1 MAEIILKAETG
12 RTRGSAASR
21 RLRAEGRIPAVV
33 YGPTTEAASISVDWR
48 ELRAALTTDK
58 ALNAVITLD
67 VDGDRQL
74 SVVKDLQRH
83 PVRRDVLHVDFL
95 AVARNKPIHA
105 EVPLVLAGE
114 AAKVASERGV
124 MEQALSFVTVLA
136 KPDAIPGHI
145 DVDVTD
151 LEVGHTITV
160 ADLVPPPGVAIED
173 DPEYAVVTASI
184 TRAVEAEAAEGE
196 EGAEGVEG
204 EAAEGEG
211 GEAESGDEASE

>member
-1 MAEIILKAETG
+1 MAEIILKAEPG
-12 RTRGSAASR
+12 RPRGSSASR

-33 YGPTTEAASISVDWR
+33 YGPTTDATPISVDWK

-67 VDGDRQL
+67 VGGDRQL

-95 AVARNKPIHA
+95 AVDRNKPIHA
-105 EVPLVLAGE
+105 EVPLMLTGE
-114 AAKVASERGV
+114 ALKVAAEKGV
-124 MEQALSFVTVLA
+124 IEQALSYVTVLA

-145 DVDVTD
+145 DVDVAE

-160 ADLVPPPGVAIED
+160 ADVVAPVGVTIED
-173 DPEYAVVTASI
+173 DPDYAVVTASI
-184 TRAVEAEAAEGE
+184 TRAVEAEAEVAEGE
-196 EGAEGVEG
+196 EGEEG
-204 EAAEGEG
+204 AAEGEA
-211 GEAESGDEASE
+211 EEESGGDESSDE

>member
-1 MAEIILKAETG
+1 MAEIILKAESG
-12 RTRGSAASR
+12 RPRGSAPSR

-33 YGPTTEAASISVDWR
+33 YGPTTEATSISVDWK

-95 AVARNKPIHA
+95 AVDRNKPINA

-114 AAKVASERGV
+114 AEKVASEKGV
-124 MEQALSFVTVLA
+124 MSQALSYVTVLA
-136 KPDAIPGHI
+136 KPDQVPGHI

-160 ADLVPPPGVAIED
+160 ADLVPPPGVTIED
-173 DPEYAVVTASI
+173 DPEYAVVTASV
-184 TRAVEAEAAEGE
+184 TRAVEAEGEAAE
-196 EGAEGVEG
+196 
-204 EAAEGEG
+204 AEGEG
-211 GEAESGDEASE
+211 GEAEGGDAGEGTGGDEASE